1 MIRMITNHDAALAAY
16 TTTFTKVDRRC
27 AVKGSG
33 TG

>member
-1 MIRMITNHDAALAAY
+1 MIRMIYHCTGARSALH
-16 TTTFTKVDRRC
+16 KNNPPEERRC